1 MYKLEKEEASKM
13 ESIMS
18 GIIER
23 TNAKM
28 QKLGISESKL
38 ERSIKFIWIFS
49 YSLNLWMKSMYQFFL
64 EIRTASG
71 SLEY

>member
-1 MYKLEKEEASKM
+1 
-13 ESIMS
+13 MS

-38 ERSIKFIWIFS
+38 ERSIKFI
-49 YSLNLWMKSMYQFFL
+49 
-64 EIRTASG
+64 
-71 SLEY
+71 